1 MNTLDTQSA
10 SCNRARVGKIA
21 RLPESIRVQL
31 NERLRDGL
39 PARLILPWLNALPE
53 VQDVSQKLFSGHL
66 INAQNLSAWRQGGYS
81 DWLDHQNQLD
91 RLKEMTAFASKLG
104 NSLAH
109 DAPQPVG
116 RRCSDA
122 LTSHNPNPLA
132 QGALLLATAKLF
144 ELLQSDTDFDQ
155 LSQIIKSLTAIQ
167 RTEISQQNTRLRE
180 KHLQLRDHSHHLAR
194 TDKQDFPAHEDWSG
208 PKPYE
213 ADLAPVEPL
222 AATA

>member
-53 VQDVSQKLFSGHL
+53 VQDISRRLFADHP

-109 DAPQPVG
+109 DA
-116 RRCSDA
+116 
-122 LTSHNPNPLA
+122 LTPHNPNPLA

-155 LSQIIKSLTAIQ
+155 LSQIIKSLTAIR
-167 RTEISQQNTRLRE
+167 RTDISQQNTRLRE